1 MNLET
6 LERLIDE
13 AIDKE
18 DYEGLLE
25 LLDEREKLLKSIEVS
40 PKLAQE
46 LLRRDQQRMK
56 KIAEDKSKLIETIMK
71 SRKYGK
77 SMQAYGRSISEQGKR
92 NWGRG

>member
-18 DYEGLLE
+18 DYERLLE
-25 LLDEREKLLKSIEVS
+25 LLDEREKLLKSMDISEELAKKLLKLDKERMRRIE
-40 PKLAQE
+40 KN
-46 LLRRDQQRMK
+46 
-56 KIAEDKSKLIETIMK
+56 KSKLVETIMK
-71 SRKYGK
+71 SREYGK
-77 SMQAYGRSISEQGKR
+77 SMKAYGKSIGEQGKR

>member
-18 DYEGLLE
+18 DYEKLLE
-25 LLDEREKLLKSIEVS
+25 LLNERENLLKSMEVS
-40 PKLAQE
+40 PELAQE
-46 LLRRDQQRMK
+46 LLKRDRERMK
-56 KIAEDKSKLIETIMK
+56 KIEESKSKLIETIMK
-71 SRKYGK
+71 SREYGK
-77 SMQAYGRSISEQGKR
+77 SIQAYGRSINEQGKR

>member
-18 DYEGLLE
+18 NYKKLLE
-25 LLDEREKLLKSIEVS
+25 LLDEREKLLKNMKVS
-40 PKLAQE
+40 PELAE
-46 LLRRDQQRMK
+46 KLLRRDEERMR
-56 KIAEDKSKLIETIMK
+56 KIEENKAKLIKTIMK
-71 SRKYGK
+71 SREYGK
-77 SMQAYGRSISEQGKR
+77 SIQAYGKSISEQGKR

>member
-18 DYEGLLE
+18 DYKKLLE
-25 LLDEREKLLKSIEVS
+25 LLDEREKLLKSMEVS
-40 PKLAQE
+40 PELAE
-46 LLRRDQQRMK
+46 KLLRRDEERMR
-56 KIAEDKSKLIETIMK
+56 KIEGNKAKLIETIMK
-71 SRKYGK
+71 SREYGK
-77 SMQAYGRSISEQGKR
+77 SIQAYGKSISEQGKR